1 MHGWRAMAAGA
12 ALALALVAGCGG
24 DDGSGSDTSR
34 SPTTL
39 DIAALEGWLTSLSS
53 PEGIWWHCQAKF
65 EGDPAGTFTNLYL
78 VAWDG
83 FALADGPADPVV
95 AGAWRGFVEAGT
107 VWSAAVAAGVDE
119 PGQLDAV
126 VAQHTELIDALT
138 ADIDEEVVLE
148 VLPAPPTE
156 TLDC

>member
-1 MHGWRAMAAGA
+1 MHGRRAMAAGA
-12 ALALALVAGCGG
+12 ALSLALVAGCGG

-39 DIAALEGWLTSLSS
+39 DVAALEGWLASLSS
-53 PEGIWWHCQAKF
+53 PEGIWWHCQAKV

-83 FALADGPADPVV
+83 LALADGPEDPVV

-126 VAQHTELIDALT
+126 VAQHTELVDALT
-138 ADIDEEVVLE
+138 ADIDAEAVLE